1 MLMIGVTPLPALMNR
16 SLSGTGSGRTKLPS
30 TPPRRTIAPGFA
42 WRTRCGETVPSSTSF
57 GVMLMYPSGRSGSEV
72 SE

>member
-1 MLMIGVTPLPALMNR
+1 MLMIGVTPLPALMN
-16 SLSGTGSGRTKLPS
+16 SSFSGSGSGSTKPPS

-42 WRTRCGETVPSSTSF
+42 WRIRYGETVPSSTSF
-57 GVMLMYPSGRSGSEV
+57 GVMQMQPSERLGSEV